1 MDRRHFATLAL
12 TSIAMAAAAR
22 PALAAKPPAEWDGL
36 VKVKA
41 KKFELV
47 YLRPGADFRGYT
59 KVILDPTEVAFQKN
73 WKRDYN
79 QDQAS
84 ISNQVSDKD
93 IERMADE
100 GRKGAAEILQKAY
113 AAGGYPVVTDP
124 ATDVLRVRT
133 ALVDITVSAPDVD
146 SPMNVRTY
154 TRDAG
159 GATLVVEARDSMT
172 GSLLGRAID
181 SRTID
186 DFTMEW
192 RNRVSNRSDF
202 SRQIETWAK
211 NSVKGLDELK
221 ALSPIAG

>member
-12 TSIAMAAAAR
+12 TSIALAAAK

-47 YLRPGADFRGYT
+47 YLRPGADFRGYK
-59 KVILDPTEVAFQKN
+59 KVILDPTEIAFEKN

-79 QDQAS
+79 NDQAS

-113 AAGGYPVVTDP
+113 VAGGYPVVSEP
-124 ATDVLRVRT
+124 AADVLRVRT
-133 ALVDITVSAPDVD
+133 ALVDITVTAPDTD
-146 SPMNVRTY
+146 TPMMVRSY
-154 TRDAG
+154 SRDAG

-172 GSLLGRAID
+172 GALLGRAVD

-186 DFTMEW
+186 DFSMEW
-192 RNRVSNRSDF
+192 RNRVTNRQDF